1 MANQNVATYLNDHL
15 AGAASALD
23 LLTHLEQALAGTATA
38 GTLVELH
45 ADIEADR
52 QELKT
57 LMDHLQIDQS
67 RVRQAAGWLAEK
79 VSQIKLHFDDPL
91 DGALRVFE
99 GLEALRLALA
109 GKQALWRALSAAA
122 EEAPELRVLDYQRL
136 LQRGE
141 DQSARAETLR
151 EAAARVAL
159 GSQERARGG
168 APRQ

>member
-1 MANQNVATYLNDHL
+1 MANRHIATYLNDHL

-23 LLTHLEQALAGTATA
+23 LVAHLEQALAGTGTA
-38 GTLVELH
+38 ALLGELH

-52 QELKT
+52 QELKR
-57 LMDHLQIDQS
+57 LMDSLQIDQS
-67 RVRQAAGWLAEK
+67 RARQAAGWLAEK
-79 VSQIKLHFDDPL
+79 VSQLKLHFDDPL
-91 DGALRVFE
+91 DGTLRVFE
-99 GLEALRLALA
+99 GLEAMTLGIA

-141 DQSARAETLR
+141 DQSARAEILR
-151 EAAARVAL
+151 EAAARAAL

-168 APRQ
+168 KVE